1 MHKFLLLA
9 LSICSIALADKTY
22 WWDFTWV
29 SAAPDGFTR
38 PVIGINGKWP
48 LPAIEA
54 EVGERITIIV
64 NNKLGNESTSLH
76 FHGLR
81 QFDTNTMDG
90 PTAVTQCP
98 IPPGS
103 SFTYSFV
110 ADTVG
115 TYWYHCEYSSHEVVG
130 II

>member
-1 MHKFLLLA
+1 MYKLLLLV
-9 LSICSIALADKTY
+9 LSICSITIADKTY
-22 WWDFTWV
+22 WWDITWV
-29 SAAPDGFTR
+29 NAAPDGFSR

-54 EVGERITIIV
+54 QLGERVTVVV

-81 QFDTNTMDG
+81 QLDSNTMDG
-90 PTAVTQCP
+90 PSGMTQCP

-103 SFTYSFV
+103 VFTYNFV
-110 ADTVG
+110 ADIAG
-115 TYWYHCEYSSHEVVG
+115 TFWYHCKC
-130 II
+130 IILS